1 MVSKVEGMISF
12 APDVHK
18 ILIALPGAPIPVG
31 TVTRTAPQEHN
42 AQLLGLLVQLRDA
55 LGKTPLQVSSRGG
68 EGGEPSEGVEE
79 QTLGVLTRSLKGAIV
94 CLDTVIS
101 KQILAPL
108 ITAISSHVKTVLLP
122 LLKEGVS
129 TVPASVRALAHEDQ
143 QGVDCS
149 RPVQTIVKLLPEVVK
164 VHLLSLA
171 TCPPVTGAVEELG
184 LRILHLYVTVAA
196 LIRYF
201 LFSSFHFSRT
211 FYADSKCVNTHQIV
225 KILFAPHS

>member
-12 APDVHK
+12 APDAQK

-31 TVTRTAPQEHN
+31 TVTRTTPQEHN

-55 LGKTPLQVSSRGG
+55 LGKTPVQVSSRSS
-68 EGGEPSEGVEE
+68 EGGEREHPVEGVEE
-79 QTLGVLTRSLKGAIV
+79 PTLGVLIRSLKGAIV

-101 KQILAPL
+101 KQILAPF
-108 ITAISSHVKTVLLP
+108 ISAIASHVKTVLLP

-129 TVPASVRALAHEDQ
+129 TATVTVRAPGHDDNQ

-149 RPVQTIVKLLPEVVK
+149 RPVQAIVKMLPEVVK
-164 VHLLSLA
+164 VHLLSLSA
-171 TCPPVTGAVEELG
+171 CPPVTSAVEELG

-196 LIRYF
+196 LIR
-201 LFSSFHFSRT
+201 
-211 FYADSKCVNTHQIV
+211 
-225 KILFAPHS
+225 